1 MGDSRAGRDKK
12 KGQKH
17 LQGQAILALE
27 YQYSRSGILSKA
39 FRKQH
44 YLLPFDEQCTGDT
57 STPQEATSLHSVEGY
72 CGEKTRARLSN

>member
-44 YLLPFDEQCTGDT
+44 YYLSTNSAPVTHPLPRRQHLFTQWRVTAGGKDKG
-57 STPQEATSLHSVEGY
+57 
-72 CGEKTRARLSN
+72 KTK